1 MTGMEALIASA
12 AIQSGAQLLGGLFG
26 QKAAR
31 EQEEENRKL
40 QAAQTSLGLEQSM
53 LTGQQQATGSAFGNL
68 ISAYRSGLGG

>member
-1 MTGMEALIASA
+1 MTGAEVFLASA
-12 AIQSGAQLLGGLFG
+12 AINAGAQLLGGLFG

-40 QAAQTSLGLEQSM
+40 EAAQTQLGLEQSM
-53 LTGQQQATGSAFGNL
+53 LGGQQKAQESAFGNL